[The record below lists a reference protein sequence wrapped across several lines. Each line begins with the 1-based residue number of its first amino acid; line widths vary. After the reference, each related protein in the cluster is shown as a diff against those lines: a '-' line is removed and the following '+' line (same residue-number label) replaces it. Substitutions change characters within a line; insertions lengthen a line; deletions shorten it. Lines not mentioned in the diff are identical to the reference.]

1 MKTILLMTL
10 GALLLTLPN
19 TNSVLHKK
27 KYAKMGK
34 KIEDQ
39 KTCTRVPLEYS
50 IDISGNEDY
59 LLLVIAFP
67 YDNANII
74 VKDNKNYV
82 VFEEMLQKSEYEKS
96 ITIYN
101 TDAYPYTLEM
111 TSSIVDITGEITL
124 EEEY

>member
-1 MKTILLMTL
+1 MKTILLITL
-10 GALLLTLPN
+10 GTLLLTLSS
-19 TNSVLHKK
+19 TTSELHKK
-27 KYAKMGK
+27 KFAKIGK

-101 TDAYPYTLEM
+101 TDAYPYTLEI
-111 TSSIVDITGEITL
+111 TSSTVDIIGEITL